1 MSDVSF
7 SGLSTGIDTA
17 SLIKA
22 LVEAKRRPVTMLQQQ
37 AASFQSGVDHL
48 DEFAAKLTALRSAVT
63 ALTSTSTFAAFNA
76 TTSNANIL
84 SVAASSAASEGNH
97 MVTVKQL
104 ARSQTT
110 RSTTTSTISSTTA
123 DAGLVG
129 NLTIVPNAPGVS
141 VPSNTISIAAGDSL
155 EEIRDKINF
164 SSTKAYGSITLSG
177 KPADNT
183 KVTVDGK
190 TYEFLDT
197 SGSGTQSAGTILVDT
212 NGIAAGD
219 AAAAASALAGVATGA
234 NKGDNSTMTA
244 SGGIVTVLADS
255 TGSVGNTIGMSV
267 SGDAGVRSS
276 GATLAGGGTPPY
288 SASIINT
295 GTSAA
300 PSYNLILT
308 GRGTGE
314 ASAFTASFSGSGL
327 SFTNTQTAQDAILDV
342 DGITDIHRGTN
353 VVSDVIS
360 GVSMN
365 LVDAP
370 AEQPEISV
378 VVGKDSASIRTKVQ
392 AFISAYNDLKSH
404 ITANTA
410 FDQVTRKGGPLM
422 GEMAVSTVSGGLSS
436 ILVSAV
442 SGLSGNYTALSR
454 IGITTKSD
462 GTISMDAA
470 KFDAALGNDFNGV
483 VDLFAQNRTTG
494 TKGVAYQVMSRID
507 RWMSPVDGVVSRRKS
522 NLQETILRLNSQA
535 DQKESAVALY
545 EQSLKLKYSNLEQLV
560 SSMKDQSSSLN
571 SFGIY

>member
-1 MSDVSF
+1 
-7 SGLSTGIDTA
+7 
-17 SLIKA
+17 
-22 LVEAKRRPVTMLQQQ
+22 
-37 AASFQSGVDHL
+37 
-48 DEFAAKLTALRSAVT
+48 
-63 ALTSTSTFAAFNA
+63 
-76 TTSNANIL
+76 
-84 SVAASSAASEGNH
+84 
-97 MVTVKQL
+97 
-104 ARSQTT
+104 
-110 RSTTTSTISSTTA
+110 
-123 DAGLVG
+123 
-129 NLTIVPNAPGVS
+129 
-141 VPSNTISIAAGDSL
+141 
-155 EEIRDKINF
+155 
-164 SSTKAYGSITLSG
+164 
-177 KPADNT
+177 
-183 KVTVDGK
+183 
-190 TYEFLDT
+190 
-197 SGSGTQSAGTILVDT
+197 
-212 NGIAAGD
+212 
-219 AAAAASALAGVATGA
+219 
-234 NKGDNSTMTA
+234 
-244 SGGIVTVLADS
+244 
-255 TGSVGNTIGMSV
+255 
-267 SGDAGVRSS
+267 
-276 GATLAGGGTPPY
+276 
-288 SASIINT
+288 
-295 GTSAA
+295 
-300 PSYNLILT
+300 
-308 GRGTGE
+308 
-314 ASAFTASFSGSGL
+314 
-327 SFTNTQTAQDAILDV
+327 
-342 DGITDIHRGTN
+342 